1 MPAEEIRF
9 PAMGSDAHV
18 MVVGGAPELLERA
31 KERIAALERLWSRF
45 RPDSDLSR
53 INSGAGQ
60 AVSVAPETVEV
71 VRRAV
76 EAWELTGGLF
86 DPTVLT
92 ALEAAGYDRTFTK
105 VADSHDPAAS
115 AGPVPGCPGIVA
127 DGDSVLVPEGTR
139 LDLGGIGKGYAA
151 DLVAYELRTAGVA
164 GALVNLGGDVRVS
177 GVPPTEAGWIVSVAD
192 PWQGGE
198 DLVSLAVAE
207 GAVATSSRLRRRWR
221 RGGQEAHHLIDPRTA
236 APAAGDIA
244 AVTVVAQQ
252 AHWAEILAKAAL
264 IAGPG
269 PGTELLAA
277 QGAAGLLALHDTTLL
292 RCGGLERYET
302 WTPSSG
308 GTSPAPAG

>member
-1 MPAEEIRF
+1 
-9 PAMGSDAHV
+9 MGSDAHV
-18 MVVGGAPELLERA
+18 MVVDGTSDLLERA
-31 KERIAALERLWSRF
+31 RQRIGELERLWSRF
-45 RPDSDLSR
+45 REDSDLCRVNSR
-53 INSGAGQ
+53 AGQ
-60 AVSVAPETVEV
+60 AVPVAPETVEI

-92 ALEAAGYDRTFTK
+92 ALEAAGYDRTFTM
-105 VADSHDPAAS
+105 VADRPDGTATAA
-115 AGPVPGCPGIVA
+115 PVPGCPGIEID
-127 DGDSVLVPEGTR
+127 DGTVRVPEGTR

-151 DLVAYELRTAGVA
+151 DLVAYELRTAGAA

-177 GVPPTEAGWIVSVAD
+177 GTPPTDAGWVVSVAD
-192 PWQGGE
+192 PWQEGR

-207 GAVATSSRLRRRWR
+207 GAVATSSRLRRSWR
-221 RGGQEAHHLIDPRTA
+221 RGGQEAHHLIDPRTG
-236 APAAGDIA
+236 APTDGDIA
-244 AVTVVAQQ
+244 AVTVVTQQ

-269 PGTELLAA
+269 PGQELLAA

>member
-1 MPAEEIRF
+1 
-9 PAMGSDAHV
+9 MGSDAHV
-18 MVVGGAPELLERA
+18 MVVDAEPQHLPELLEWARQ
-31 KERIAALERLWSRF
+31 RIAELERLWSRF
-45 RPDSDLSR
+45 HPDSDLCR
-53 INSGAGQ
+53 INSRAGQ

-92 ALEAAGYDRTFTK
+92 ALEAAGYDRTFVKISDGPRTAL
-105 VADSHDPAAS
+105 VAPA
-115 AGPVPGCPGIVA
+115 PGCPGIDTG
-127 DGDSVLVPEGTR
+127 DGTVTVPAGIR

-164 GALVNLGGDVRVS
+164 GALVNLGGDVRIS
-177 GVPPTEAGWIVSVAD
+177 GTPPTDDGWVVSVAD
-192 PWQGGE
+192 PWREGE
-198 DLVSLAVAE
+198 DLVALAVAE

-221 RGGQEAHHLIDPRTA
+221 RGGQEAHHLIDPRTG
-236 APAAGDIA
+236 APAVDGIA

-269 PGTELLAA
+269 AGVDLLAGH
-277 QGAAGLLALHDTTLL
+277 GAAGLIALRDTTLL
-292 RCGGLERYET
+292 RCGGLERYEA
-302 WTPSSG
+302 WTPNSG
-308 GTSPAPAG
+308 GISPAPAG